1 MWGIFWGICWK
12 SILTWLVVL
21 LTLFIGR
28 ILEKVVINDRH
39 YEVFVIENLIR
50 FWVIIGI
57 IACFV
62 AFLALITLIIISIWI

>member
-50 FWVIIGI
+50 FWVITGI